1 MLSIMACETFKK
13 DTFKQNRSLLI
24 IQISWCA
31 IIKAKHTL
39 MSMISIMGYPN
50 VQKVEVE
57 TDNLSELDRWDQ
69 KSMLVS
75 AK

>member
-1 MLSIMACETFKK
+1 
-13 DTFKQNRSLLI
+13 
-24 IQISWCA
+24 
-31 IIKAKHTL
+31 
-39 MSMISIMGYPN
+39 MGYPN

>member
-13 DTFKQNRSLLI
+13 DTFKQNSNL
-24 IQISWCA
+24 SWCA